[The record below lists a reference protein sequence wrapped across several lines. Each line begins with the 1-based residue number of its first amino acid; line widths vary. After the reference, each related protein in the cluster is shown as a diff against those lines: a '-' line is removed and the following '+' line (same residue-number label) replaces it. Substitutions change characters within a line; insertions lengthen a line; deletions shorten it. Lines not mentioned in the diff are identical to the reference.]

1 MARKISRDSDRRLGS
16 TSRRDR
22 RQDSRLAEDGRVLSD
37 DERLDEFRRANVN
50 NVLPNLPKIK
60 GHHVIWL
67 TTKHPSDTIAAR
79 MRMGYELIRP
89 AEIPE
94 FKSMSMKTG
103 EYGNVIQCNE
113 MIAAKIPLHLY
124 EMYMREAHHDA
135 PQAEE
140 QKLLDAE
147 EAMREQM
154 SSQAKRGKK
163 SVKIEREE
171 GMDELAQDRPAP
183 RFARLTRER

>member
-1 MARKISRDSDRRLGS
+1 MARKIRDSDRRLGS
-16 TSRRDR
+16 DSRRDR
-22 RQDSRLAEDGRVLSD
+22 RQDSNLAEDGRTLSD
-37 DERLDEFRRANVN
+37 DIRLDEFRRANVN

-60 GHHVIWL
+60 GYHVIWL
-67 TTKHPSDTIAAR
+67 TTKHPSDTIASR

-94 FKSMSMKTG
+94 YKSMSMKTG
-103 EYGNVIQCNE
+103 DYGNVIQCNE

-135 PQAEE
+135 PLQEE
-140 QKLLDAE
+140 QKLE
-147 EAMREQM
+147 EQIQSMQDQLI
-154 SSQAKRGKK
+154 SSAKRGKK

-171 GMDELAQDRPAP
+171 GSDDLVKDRPAP
-183 RFARLTRER
+183 RFGKAYGER